1 MKTVKLFTALL
12 LAMICISLSS
22 CNKDKDNDDNDGS
35 ALVGTWAWLSETN
48 SEEYWI
54 VFKANG
60 TGYTWDSYKG
70 EISPKEYFSY
80 SFNEKSSMLLIT
92 YDEVDTEY
100 EDENSETVEVLTL
113 TDKKLVL
120 DFEDGSLTFY
130 RQ

>member
-22 CNKDKDNDDNDGS
+22 CNKDEDNDDNDSS

-48 SEEYWI
+48 SEEYWV
-54 VFKANG
+54 VFKENG
-60 TGYTWDSYKG
+60 TGYTWDSYNGKT
-70 EISPKEYFSY
+70 SPKAYFSY

>member
-22 CNKDKDNDDNDGS
+22 CNKDEDNDDNDGS

-48 SEEYWI
+48 SEEYWV
-54 VFKANG
+54 VFKGNG
-60 TGYTWDSYKG
+60 TGYTWDSYNGKT
-70 EISPKEYFSY
+70 SPKAYFSY

>member
-1 MKTVKLFTALL
+1 MKTVKLFTVLL

-22 CNKDKDNDDNDGS
+22 CNKDEDNDDNDGS

-48 SEEYWI
+48 SEEYWV
-54 VFKANG
+54 VFKENG
-60 TGYTWDSYKG
+60 TGYTWDSYNGKT
-70 EISPKEYFSY
+70 SPKAYFSY

>member
-22 CNKDKDNDDNDGS
+22 CNKDEDNDDNDGS

-48 SEEYWI
+48 SEEYWV
-54 VFKANG
+54 VFKENG
-60 TGYTWDSYKG
+60 TGYTWDSYNGKT
-70 EISPKEYFSY
+70 SPKAYFSY

>member
-48 SEEYWI
+48 SEEYWV
-54 VFKANG
+54 VFKADG
-60 TGYTWDSYKG
+60 TGYLWDSYKG
-70 EISPKEYFSY
+70 KASPKEYFSY
-80 SFNEKSSMLLIT
+80 SFNKKSSMLFIS
-92 YDEVDTEY
+92 YDGVDTEEY
-100 EDENSETVEVLTL
+100 EEDLETAEVITL

-120 DFEDGSLTFY
+120 DFEDSSLTFY

>member
-22 CNKDKDNDDNDGS
+22 CNKDEDNDDNDGS
-35 ALVGTWAWLSETN
+35 ALVGTWVWLSETN
-48 SEEYWI
+48 SEEYWV
-54 VFKANG
+54 VFKENG
-60 TGYTWDSYKG
+60 TGYTWDSYNGKT
-70 EISPKEYFSY
+70 SPKAYFSY